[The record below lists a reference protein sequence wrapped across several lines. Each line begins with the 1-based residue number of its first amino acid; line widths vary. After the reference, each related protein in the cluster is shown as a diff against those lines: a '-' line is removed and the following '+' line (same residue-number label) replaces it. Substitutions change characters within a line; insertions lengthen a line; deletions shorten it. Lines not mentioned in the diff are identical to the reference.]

1 MSWQDWILFVLLL
14 LSSGMVLAGQ
24 KLMAMPQF
32 QKSQLQ
38 LKLAQGVLG
47 LLTLAWGLYCL
58 VVFLTSRY
66 GFFTIVF
73 VLSLLLAIALGLLL
87 GYRLIRKQAA
97 ATGAAETGDRVE
109 AKLSRNQVALGV
121 AGLVAVVLLLL
132 FEISGPSAVS
142 GTMPMPVPTPRTTPM
157 PLPTPVPLPIP
168 TPTP

>member
-14 LSSGMVLAGQ
+14 LSSALVLGGQ
-24 KLMAMPQF
+24 RLMASPRF

-66 GFFTIVF
+66 GFFTLVF
-73 VLSLLLAIALGLLL
+73 VLAMLLAISLGLLL

-97 ATGAAETGDRVE
+97 ATGAAEAGDKVE
-109 AKLSRNQVALGV
+109 AKLSRNQVVLGLAGLGV
-121 AGLVAVVLLLL
+121 VVLLLL
-132 FEISGPSAVS
+132 FEISSPSMHVV
-142 GTMPMPVPTPRTTPM
+142 TPVPEPTPAPRTTPM
-157 PLPTPVPLPIP
+157 PIPVPAP